1 MEKPKSLSV
10 KDFLIRKMAVKMMM
24 SEKTLDAVVS
34 HQFSSANAAMKDNDS
49 LEISGFGK
57 FLFNKKKAQKL
68 MEKFESQRTLFS
80 SKLEDQ
86 NLSEKKRAS
95 LELKLQ
101 IALDNIKDL
110 KPKLNDE
117 SITDLRGMEEQPSA
131 TQGVESS
138 DKKDVS
144 GENDDLR
151 ELPLSL

>member
-10 KDFLIRKMAVKMMM
+10 KDFLIRKMSVKMMM
-24 SEKTLDAVVS
+24 SEKVLDAVVS

-57 FLFNKKKAQKL
+57 FFFNVKKAQKL
-68 MEKFESQRTLFS
+68 MDKFESQKALFS
-80 SKLEDQ
+80 SKLEDP

-110 KPKLNDE
+110 KPKLDVVRN
-117 SITDLRGMEEQPSA
+117 LRGMEEQPA
-131 TQGVESS
+131 APREIEEG
-138 DKKDVS
+138 DHA
-144 GENDDLR
+144 DL
-151 ELPLSL
+151 ETEAGDL

>member
-10 KDFLIRKMAVKMMM
+10 KDFLIRKMSVKMMM
-24 SEKTLDAVVS
+24 SEKTIDAVVS

-57 FLFNKKKAQKL
+57 FLFNRKKAHKL
-68 MEKFESQRTLFS
+68 MEKFESQRALFS
-80 SKLEDQ
+80 SKLNDSS
-86 NLSEKKRAS
+86 LSEKKRAS

-101 IALDNIKDL
+101 IALDNIADL
-110 KPKLNDE
+110 KPKLYE
-117 SITDLRGMEEQPSA
+117 SCTDIRGMEEQPSA

-138 DKKDVS
+138 DKEDVS
-144 GENDDLR
+144 GENDNLR